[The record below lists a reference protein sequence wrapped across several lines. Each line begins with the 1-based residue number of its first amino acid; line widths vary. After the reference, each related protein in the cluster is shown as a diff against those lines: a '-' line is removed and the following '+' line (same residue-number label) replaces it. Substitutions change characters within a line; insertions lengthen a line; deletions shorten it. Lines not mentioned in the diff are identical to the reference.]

1 MRAVGAKF
9 TFSKTLSKFDS
20 LAISLTDEYRIHP
33 TRDYQNGTFT
43 SVIISGIHQIN
54 SKFSISAGFQAE
66 VSNPEASHL
75 QYVGSKIFGGL
86 SNAWK
91 NGVHSTIG
99 VQIGSRQFVG
109 LYPLTLTPRSDV
121 YTGVSVSA
129 YSDKISYM
137 GFAPKVSCSF
147 TFNGSNI
154 AFFDYQA
161 TDCQIGF
168 TQRF

>member
-1 MRAVGAKF
+1 MQKIIIGREFPKEATKLIKSAKHNIKILIYDWRWYP
-9 TFSKTLSKFDS
+9 TEIAS
-20 LAISLTDEYRIHP
+20 RI
-33 TRDYQNGTFT
+33 QQFNN
-43 SVIISGIHQIN
+43 SVVH
-54 SKFSISAGFQAE
+54 A
-66 VSNPEASHL
+66 SN
-75 QYVGSKIFGGL
+75 
-86 SNAWK
+86 
-91 NGVHSTIG
+91 
-99 VQIGSRQFVG
+99 
-109 LYPLTLTPRSDV
+109 
-121 YTGVSVSA
+121 TGVSVSA